1 MVMGRLVV
9 RKAVAGMVAF
19 IIGIS
24 IIMVTLIPL
33 LIYLNTT
40 SGEILRAMNVAR
52 EFQNQK
58 TRESLEIVNESGVFL
73 IKNTGSIPI
82 TIILAVIDSGKGCG
96 RETLLVRTSEILNP
110 GDAVSNIAGYN
121 LSRVCYIVTSKGNIF
136 PAKEKYTVLPQLL
149 QPATFTRSNTG
160 FAEDL
165 YNYYG
170 SNIISRYNER
180 STLCNKDGV
189 AALVPF
195 NKYDPARKLLTINDT
210 RGDNILY
217 ELSGCFSLTFKNSV
231 SINENPYAVAV
242 LYRLVLVFNKSD
254 EKFDTIL
261 RICLQRDTSSSCT
274 SSSKTIWYPKGTDPG
289 YIALEGVSLIPM
301 RNAQPGVYDLN
312 VTLIVDK
319 LGGNRLNIG
328 VEYIAVIGAELVSG

>member
-1 MVMGRLVV
+1 VVMRKSIV

-19 IIGIS
+19 IVGLS

-40 SGEILRAMNVAR
+40 SGEILRAMSVAR

-58 TRESLEIVNESGVFL
+58 TRESLEIVNESRVFL

-82 TIILAVIDSGKGCG
+82 TIILAVIDSGKGCE

-110 GDAVSNIAGYN
+110 GDAISNIAGYN

-136 PAKEKYTVLPQLL
+136 PAKEKYTVLPQ
-149 QPATFTRSNTG
+149 PVTFTHSNTG

-170 SNIISRYNER
+170 SNIIARYNER
-180 STLCNKDGV
+180 STVCNKNGV
-189 AALVPF
+189 AALVSF

-217 ELSGCFSLTFKNSV
+217 ELSGCFGLIFKNTV

-242 LYRLVLVFNKSD
+242 LYRVVLVFNKSD

-261 RICLQRDTSSSCT
+261 RICLQQDTSSSCT
-274 SSSKTIWYPKGTDPG
+274 SSSKTVWYPKGTDPG
-289 YIALEGVSLIPM
+289 YIVLEGVSLIPM
-301 RNAQPGVYDLN
+301 RNAPPGVYDLN

-328 VEYIAVIGAELVSG
+328 VEYIAVLGAELVLG